1 VGTPGTGTIAAVKKR
16 YVVFSHGQESG
27 PWGTKISALATA
39 AGQEGYE
46 VESVDYRGIDDPRAR
61 VVKLVETCSQLTG
74 DLVLCGSSLG
84 GFVSITA
91 AANLHAIGVFLMA
104 PALKLPGLSLNYT
117 PRIDC
122 PVTMVHGWRDDVVPV
137 QQSID
142 FAREYGCA
150 LHLLESDHRL
160 RDQLRIITFLFE
172 YFLISL
178 DLPQAMRARK

>member
-1 VGTPGTGTIAAVKKR
+1 VGAARTGTIAPVKKR

-61 VVKLVETCSQLTG
+61 VVKLVDSCSQLSG

-84 GFVSITA
+84 GFVSMAA

-104 PALKLPGLSLNYT
+104 PALKLPGLALNYA
-117 PRIDC
+117 PRAAC
-122 PVTMVHGWRDDVVPV
+122 PVTIVHGWRDDVVPV
-137 QQSID
+137 EHSIE
-142 FAREYGCA
+142 FAREHGCA

-160 RDQLRIITFLFE
+160 RDQLRTITFLFE

-178 DLPQAMRARK
+178 DMPQAMRSSK